1 MKTKQSAFTSRSNN
15 TRGYILNNIRTCRTM
30 ELESWQLVCGVLNIT
45 RRTLYDALEWGTA
58 INDEWTV
65 DQQLTRT
72 ERREIERGRGDRD
85 PLPAPPQRGGV
96 VTCGSLGLRKEV
108 GEV

>member
-15 TRGYILNNIRTCRTM
+15 TRGYILNNIRTGRTM

-72 ERREIERGRGDRD
+72 ERREIERKEAL
-85 PLPAPPQRGGV
+85 LPAPPQRGGV
-96 VTCGSLGLRKEV
+96 VTCGSCKFRKEV
-108 GEV
+108 CEV